1 MRTATSKPGIWAI
14 LGGALAVALL
24 PLLVTGRYNTNVLL
38 LAGAWAIAT
47 LGLTVV
53 LGYAGQ
59 ISLAQ
64 ASFFGIGAYAIGL
77 GTVHYGLNWWLAFV
91 LGLVVA
97 VAGGIILGATTLK
110 LGGHYLAMVTIGF
123 QIIFTL
129 VMTNWSAFS
138 GGPDG
143 ITRIPRPPFFVPLN
157 TAQRYAWFALS
168 ATLLVALA
176 VHALR
181 DSRLGRSM
189 RAVRENEIAAEA
201 LGVDT
206 VRVKVTAFAISA
218 LLGAAGGSIYASGFL
233 YIAPDTFDFGTS
245 VQFLAMVLV
254 GGRESVAGS
263 VIGAGLLTFLP
274 EWLRELK
281 KIYLVVYGS
290 IIVLV
295 IVFMPEGLWGL
306 VTLLSRSLV
315 RPSPVPPT
323 RAPLPMGGARPAGE
337 AVLVIEN
344 LGKYF
349 GGLKAVDGVSFIVRQ
364 GEVHA
369 LIGPNGSGKTTILNV
384 TSGLYAPSFGGITF
398 LGRSVGGQRASRI
411 ARYGMT
417 RTFQNL
423 RLFRELTVWENV
435 LVGAQRAGGDETVVR
450 ERAASAIEF
459 MSLTSH
465 VHHRAKNLPYGTQK
479 RVEIARALAGVPELL
494 LLDEPAAGLTQS
506 EKQDLVEIV
515 QQLHTR
521 GLTMLLV
528 EHDMSLVSQLSHH
541 ITVINFGRKIAEGA
555 PERVLAEPAVGE
567 AYLGNRE
574 AARA

>member
-1 MRTATSKPGIWAI
+1 MRTATFKPSLWTV

-38 LAGAWAIAT
+38 LAGAWAIAA

-97 VAGGIILGATTLK
+97 VAGGIILGSTTLK

-157 TAQRYAWFALS
+157 TAQRYAWFALA
-168 ATLLVALA
+168 ATFLAALA

-201 LGVDT
+201 LGVDA

-218 LLGAAGGSIYASGFL
+218 LLGAVGGSIYASGFL

-263 VIGAGLLTFLP
+263 VLGAGLLTFLP

-295 IVFMPEGLWGL
+295 IVFMPEGLWGF
-306 VTLLSRSLV
+306 VTFLSRSLV
-315 RPSPVPPT
+315 RPTPHLAT
-323 RAPLPMGGARPAGE
+323 RGSLSIGTARLAGE
-337 AVLVIEN
+337 PVLVIEN

-349 GGLKAVDGVSFIVRQ
+349 GGLKAVDGVSFAVRQ

-384 TSGLYAPSFGGITF
+384 ISGLYVPSFGEITF
-398 LGRSVGGQRASRI
+398 LGQSIGGQRGSRI
-411 ARYGMT
+411 ARWGMT

-435 LVGAQRAGGDETVVR
+435 LVGAQRAGGDETAIR

-459 MSLTSH
+459 MSLTPR
-465 VHHRAKNLPYGTQK
+465 VHTRAKNLPYGMQK
-479 RVEIARALAGVPELL
+479 RVEIARALAGAPELL

-515 QQLHTR
+515 QQLHER

-541 ITVINFGRKIAEGA
+541 ITVI
-555 PERVLAEPAVGE
+555 
-567 AYLGNRE
+567 
-574 AARA
+574 

>member
-1 MRTATSKPGIWAI
+1 MQTATFKPGLWAI

-38 LAGAWAIAT
+38 LAGAWAIAA

-77 GTVHYGLNWWLAFV
+77 GTVHYGLNWWFAFV

-97 VAGGIILGATTLK
+97 MAGGIILGATTLK

-157 TAQRYAWFALS
+157 TAQRYAWFALA
-168 ATLLVALA
+168 ATFLVALA

-218 LLGAAGGSIYASGFL
+218 VLGAVGGSIYASGFL

-263 VIGAGLLTFLP
+263 VLGAGLLTFLP

-306 VTLLSRSLV
+306 VTLLSRSLG
-315 RPSPVPPT
+315 RPSPLPAT
-323 RAPLPMGGARPAGE
+323 RGALPIGKARPAGE
-337 AVLVIEN
+337 PVLVIEN

-349 GGLKAVDGVSFIVRQ
+349 GGLKAVDGVSFAVRQ

-384 TSGLYAPSFGGITF
+384 ISGLYVPSFGEITF
-398 LGRSVGGQRASRI
+398 LGQSIGGQRGSRI
-411 ARYGMT
+411 ARCGVT

-435 LVGAQRAGGDETVVR
+435 LVGAQRAGGDETVIR

-459 MSLTSH
+459 MSMTPL
-465 VHHRAKNLPYGTQK
+465 VHNRAKNLPYGTQK

-515 QQLHTR
+515 QQLHAR

>member
-1 MRTATSKPGIWAI
+1 MQTATFKPGLWPI

-38 LAGAWAIAT
+38 LAGAWAIAA

-157 TAQRYAWFALS
+157 TAQRYAWFALA
-168 ATLLVALA
+168 ATFLVALA

-218 LLGAAGGSIYASGFL
+218 VLGAVGGSIYASGFL

-254 GGRESVAGS
+254 GGRESLAGS
-263 VIGAGLLTFLP
+263 VLGAGLLTFLP

-295 IVFMPEGLWGL
+295 IVFMPEGLWGF
-306 VTLLSRSLV
+306 VTLLGRSLG
-315 RPSPVPPT
+315 RPT
-323 RAPLPMGGARPAGE
+323 PLPATRGALPIGNARPAGE
-337 AVLVIEN
+337 PVLVIEN

-349 GGLKAVDGVSFIVRQ
+349 GGLKAVDGVSFAVRQ

-384 TSGLYAPSFGGITF
+384 ISGLYVPSFGEITF
-398 LGRSVGGQRASRI
+398 LGQPIGGQRGSRI
-411 ARYGMT
+411 ARCGMT

-435 LVGAQRAGGDETVVR
+435 LVGAQRAGGDEMAIQ

-459 MSLTSH
+459 MSLTPL
-465 VHHRAKNLPYGTQK
+465 VHNRAKNLPYGTQK
-479 RVEIARALAGVPELL
+479 RAEIARALAGAPELL

-515 QQLHTR
+515 QQLHAR

>member
-1 MRTATSKPGIWAI
+1 MRTATFKPIHWAI
-14 LGGALAVALL
+14 LVGALAVALL

-38 LAGAWAIAT
+38 LAGAWAIAA

-91 LGLVVA
+91 LGLVAA

-323 RAPLPMGGARPAGE
+323 GGALPMGGARPAGE

-344 LGKYF
+344 LGKHF
-349 GGLKAVDGVSFIVRQ
+349 GGLKAVDGVGFTVRQ

-384 TSGLYAPSFGGITF
+384 ISGLYAPSFGEITF
-398 LGRSVGGQRASRI
+398 LGQSVGGQRASRI
-411 ARYGMT
+411 ARWGMT

-435 LVGAQRAGGDETVVR
+435 LIGAQRAGGDETVVR

-465 VHHRAKNLPYGTQK
+465 VHNRAKNLPYGTQK

-515 QQLHTR
+515 QQLHRR
-521 GLTMLLV
+521 GLTILLV

>member
-1 MRTATSKPGIWAI
+1 
-14 LGGALAVALL
+14 
-24 PLLVTGRYNTNVLL
+24 
-38 LAGAWAIAT
+38 
-47 LGLTVV
+47 
-53 LGYAGQ
+53 
-59 ISLAQ
+59 
-64 ASFFGIGAYAIGL
+64 
-77 GTVHYGLNWWLAFV
+77 
-91 LGLVVA
+91 
-97 VAGGIILGATTLK
+97 
-110 LGGHYLAMVTIGF
+110 VTIGF
-123 QIIFTL
+123 QIIFSL

-157 TAQRYAWFALS
+157 TAQRYAWFALA

-206 VRVKVTAFAISA
+206 LRVKVTAFAISA

-263 VIGAGLLTFLP
+263 VLGAGLLTFLP

-281 KIYLVVYGS
+281 KIYLIVYGS
-290 IIVLV
+290 VIVLV
-295 IVFMPEGLWGL
+295 IVFMPDGLWGF
-306 VTLLSRSLV
+306 VTLLSRSLA

-323 RAPLPMGGARPAGE
+323 RGALPMGSARPAGE
-337 AVLVIEN
+337 PVLVIEN

-349 GGLKAVDGVSFIVRQ
+349 GGLKAVDGVSFTVRQ

-369 LIGPNGSGKTTILNV
+369 LIGPNGSGKTTIINV
-384 TSGLYAPSFGGITF
+384 ISGLYAPSFGEITF

-435 LVGAQRAGGDETVVR
+435 LVGSQRAGGDETAIR
-450 ERAASAIEF
+450 DRAASAIEF
-459 MSLTSH
+459 MSLTSL
-465 VHHRAKNLPYGTQK
+465 VHNRAKNLPYGTQK

-515 QQLHTR
+515 QQLHAR

-555 PERVLAEPAVGE
+555 PESVLAEPAVGE

>member
-1 MRTATSKPGIWAI
+1 MA
-14 LGGALAVALL
+14 AVVVL
-24 PLLVTGRYNTNVLL
+24 PLLVTGRYYTNVLL
-38 LAGAWAIAT
+38 LAGAWAIAA

-64 ASFFGIGAYAIGL
+64 ASFFGIGAYAIAL
-77 GTVHYGLNWWLAFV
+77 GTVHYGVHWWLAFV
-91 LGLVVA
+91 LGLTLAA
-97 VAGGIILGATTLK
+97 VGGIILGAATLK

-129 VMTNWSAFS
+129 VMVNWSALS

-143 ITRIPRPPFFVPLN
+143 ITRIPRPPFPIALN
-157 TAQRYAWFALS
+157 TAHRYAWFALV
-168 ATLLVALA
+168 ATLLVALV

-189 RAVRENEIAAEA
+189 RAVRENELAAEA

-206 VRVKVTAFAISA
+206 VRVKITAFAISA
-218 LLGAAGGSIYASGFL
+218 VLGAAGGAIFASGFL

-254 GGRESVAGS
+254 GGRESVLGS
-263 VIGAGLLTFLP
+263 AVGAALLTFLP

-281 KIYLVVYGS
+281 RIYLLVYGS

-295 IVFMPEGLWGL
+295 IVFAPDGLWGFVSML
-306 VTLLSRSLV
+306 GRSLA
-315 RPSPVPPT
+315 RP
-323 RAPLPMGGARPAGE
+323 APLPPTNTGLPIEARRQAGE
-337 AVLVIEN
+337 PVLVIEN
-344 LGKYF
+344 LGKHF
-349 GGLKAVDGVSFIVRQ
+349 GGLKAVDGVSFTVRQ

-384 TSGLYAPSFGGITF
+384 ISGLYAPSFGRVTF
-398 LGRSVGGQRASRI
+398 LGQSIGGQRGNRI
-411 ARYGMT
+411 ARAGMT

-423 RLFRELTVWENV
+423 RLFRELSVWENV
-435 LVGAQRAGGDETVVR
+435 LVGAQRSGGAEAAIR
-450 ERAASAIEF
+450 NRAMAATEV
-459 MSLTSH
+459 MGLTSLAH
-465 VHHRAKNLPYGTQK
+465 EKTMNLPYGTQK
-479 RVEIARALAGVPELL
+479 RVEMARALAGGPELL

-506 EKQDLVEIV
+506 EKFDLVSLL

-528 EHDMSLVSQLSHH
+528 EHDMSLVSTLSHA
-541 ITVINFGRKIAEGA
+541 ITVINFGRKIAEGT
-555 PERVLAEPAVGE
+555 PEHVLAEPAVNE
-567 AYLGNRE
+567 AYLGHRAV